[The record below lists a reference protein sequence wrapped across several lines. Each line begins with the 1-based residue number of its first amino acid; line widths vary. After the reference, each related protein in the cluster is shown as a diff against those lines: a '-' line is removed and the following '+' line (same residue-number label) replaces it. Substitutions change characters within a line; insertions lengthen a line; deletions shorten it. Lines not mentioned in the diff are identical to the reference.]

1 MKTTTAQKLEAESLD
16 MVPHEDLTNYYNPEG
31 ATSVASIDEVSQVA
45 YHRFVEQGSIHG
57 HDVDHWIEA
66 EDLVHAMHG
75 KSSQKITV

>member
-1 MKTTTAQKLEAESLD
+1 MKTTTAQKLLAESLD

-66 EDLVHAMHG
+66 EDLIHAMHG
-75 KSSQKITV
+75 KSSRK